1 MDKAIKL
8 VEWGENSGAT
18 WLHIYTTKETH
29 MGLSKFPEGSGG
41 GVEISIYHPSE
52 DDLLCIIKGATE
64 GLMKLH
70 EYNAAKGE

>member
-1 MDKAIKL
+1 MDKNIKL
-8 VEWGENSGAT
+8 VEWDENGGAT
-18 WLHIYTTKETH
+18 WLHIDILKEAH
-29 MGLSKFPEGSGG
+29 MGLTKYPEICSD
-41 GVEISIYHPSE
+41 GVQISIYHPTE